1 VGNNPYGKSKVKY
14 LAIPFIFSA
23 LSLGVIPGHSQ
34 NPSTASLDLWK
45 GDQPPFYFKY
55 DGKES
60 PTFLSTWQKTQSP
73 VTPSEGG
80 ETHHYTY
87 TDPATKLKIAADVRT
102 FTDFDAI
109 EWILHITN
117 GGSTDSPILEDIQ
130 PLFLSIASDSTDV
143 VFHCAG
149 GSNQS
154 LPDFIPIDSLIP
166 PGKSLLIGS
175 DRGRS
180 SDGGAHD
187 PLGYTGAFPFFNL
200 QTGDHGIIGA
210 IGWTGSWL
218 GHVDRSMTGQEI
230 SLHFGFLKTHFLL
243 HPGETIR
250 TARILLMNWKGGDVA
265 ESQNMWRRL
274 ILAHYSPKDP
284 HDEVLPSPI
293 CFCSGGA
300 EPITTKLAAVNFI
313 HDKKIPAD
321 LYWIDA
327 GWYGN
332 DPKLQWTKQRG
343 SWSPNKTLFPDG
355 FKPLGE
361 ALKAANVGFLVWV
374 EAETAMP
381 GSNLATQ
388 HADWLIHPDTPVN
401 EDQPYMLYLGNP
413 AALKYITDTVSNL
426 ITEGE
431 WTWYRQD
438 FNFYPDV
445 YFAAHDTPE
454 RIGMTEIQ
462 HIEGL
467 YAYWDALLAQHPGL
481 RIDNCASGGRRLD
494 LEMISRSYALHRS
507 DYAGIPLG
515 EQVHTLGL
523 APWVPLND
531 GIIGNPAT
539 DASSTVQLYNNR
551 SGYSSGINMA
561 IDPKNFSNDAVID
574 VSRSVLQEFLSVR
587 PYTHGD
593 YYCLFPYSLEHDVW
607 TAIQW
612 NRPDLKSGV
621 LVLLRRDTSLYAS
634 LQVDLHAIDPNAQ
647 YEVEIRHT
655 LAKGQVQQ
663 MSGKNLA
670 HLNVTI
676 LGRPG
681 SALVFYKQL

>member
-1 VGNNPYGKSKVKY
+1 MG
-14 LAIPFIFSA
+14 LSA
-23 LSLGVIPGHSQ
+23 MPGHSQ
-34 NPSTASLDLWK
+34 VTNAPATASLDLWK
-45 GDQPPFYFKY
+45 NDKPPFYFKY

-60 PTFLSTWQKTQSP
+60 PAFIASWQKTEAP

-80 ETHHYTY
+80 ETHHYIY

-117 GGSTDSPILEDIQ
+117 GGATDSPILEDIQ
-130 PLFLSIASDSTDV
+130 PLYTSVACDSPDAV
-143 VFHCAG
+143 LHCAG

-154 LPDFIPIDSLIP
+154 LPDFIPIDNKMP
-166 PGKSLLIGS
+166 PGTSLLLGS

-187 PLGYTGAFPFFNL
+187 PLGHTGASPYFNL

-210 IGWTGSWL
+210 IGWTGSWI
-218 GHVDRSMTGQEI
+218 GHVDRPKPGAAI
-230 SLHFGFLKTHFLL
+230 DLHIGFLKTHLLL

-250 TARILLMNWKGGDVA
+250 TARILLMNWKGGDVD

-284 HDEVLPSPI
+284 HGQVLPGPI
-293 CFCSGGA
+293 CFCSGGD
-300 EPITTKLAAVNFI
+300 ESITKKLATVQFI

-332 DPKLQWTKQRG
+332 DPKLNWTKQRG
-343 SWSPNKTLFPDG
+343 SWSPNKTFYPDG

-374 EAETAMP
+374 EPETAMP
-381 GSNLATQ
+381 GSDIATQ
-388 HADWLIHPDTPVN
+388 HPDWLIHPDTPAN
-401 EDQPYMLYLGNP
+401 EDQPYLVYLGNP
-413 AALKYITDTVSNL
+413 SALKYITDTISNL

-445 YFAAHDTPE
+445 YFASHDTPD

-515 EQVHTLGL
+515 EQVHTQGL

-531 GIIGNPAT
+531 GIIGTPVT
-539 DASSTVQLYNNR
+539 DPSSTVQLYNNR

-561 IDPKNFSNDAVID
+561 IDPKNFANDAAVD
-574 VSRSVLQEFLSVR
+574 ASRAVLEEFLEVR

-593 YYCLFPYSLEHDVW
+593 FYALLPYSLEHTDW
-607 TAIQW
+607 TAFQW
-612 NRPDLKSGV
+612 QRPDLKSGV
-621 LVLLRRDTSLYAS
+621 LILLRRDTSPYAS
-634 LQVDLHAIDPNAQ
+634 LQVNLHAIDANAQ
-647 YEVEIRHT
+647 YDVEIRHA
-655 LAKGQVQQ
+655 LAKEQTQRL
-663 MSGKNLA
+663 SGNDLA

-676 LGRPG
+676 LDKPG
-681 SALVFYKQL
+681 SALVFYKKL